1 MAMCPLAVDWG
12 NVADWAAV
20 GVGVGAAVATTV
32 VAMLAYRTSKRAA
45 EIAEEATRIAAQQHQ
60 EAVDNREANARIVVR
75 LLLHEVSELPVQLA
89 IQVKRCERRG
99 GMDSQGTAPKY
110 HVDSFVR
117 ALRAAGGS
125 FLPGTEQV
133 LDRIP
138 NLRDEIGDDLATL
151 VGYNRTINQMSKD
164 LMPMVVTSPIPNL
177 SGLPSFSYTGNEKDI
192 ELFRKYLAVFLGLA
206 IDFANRFRA
215 YGGVEQYDYSNY
227 EELADRT

>member
-1 MAMCPLAVDWG
+1 M
-12 NVADWAAV
+12 ADWAAV

-32 VAMLAYRTSKRAA
+32 VAMLAHRTSKRAA

-89 IQVKRCERRG
+89 IQIKRCERRVSSNG
-99 GMDSQGTAPKY
+99 QGTASKY
-110 HVDSFVR
+110 RVGSLVR

-151 VGYNRTINQMSKD
+151 VGYNRTINQMSQD
-164 LMPMVVTSPIPNL
+164 LLPMVVSSPIPNL
-177 SGLPSFSYTGNEKDI
+177 SGVPSFSYTGNEEDI

-215 YGGVEQYDYSNY
+215 YGGVEPYDYSKY
-227 EELADRT
+227 EELTDRT